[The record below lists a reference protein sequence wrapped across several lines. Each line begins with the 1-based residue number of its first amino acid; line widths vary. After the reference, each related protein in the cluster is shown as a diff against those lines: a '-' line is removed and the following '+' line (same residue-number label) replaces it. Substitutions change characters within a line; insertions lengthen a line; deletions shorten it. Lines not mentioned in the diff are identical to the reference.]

1 MQLKQQTAV
10 ITGASS
16 GIGRAIA
23 LAFAQQ
29 GANLI
34 LHTKSNQAGLE
45 ETVTMAKQHGIQCTQ
60 HLADLTCAESR
71 EQFVQSVFENGK
83 INIWINNA
91 GTDILTNENAKL
103 SFTEK
108 LQLLWAMDVHGTIEI
123 CRLISEPLTEV
134 GKNAN
139 AVILNMGWDQAELG
153 QSGDS
158 GQLFGPTKAAIMA
171 YSRSLARTLA
181 PHVRV
186 NCLAPGWIRTSW
198 GAEAPDHWD
207 QRARNEALMQRWG
220 SPDDVANSA
229 VYAAAPSSSFITGQ
243 TIRVN
248 GGLNHEQ
255 IFPPQP

>member
-71 EQFVQSVFENGK
+71 EQFVQSVFETGK

-123 CRLISEPLTEV
+123 CCLISEPLTEV
-134 GKNAN
+134 GKNSN
-139 AVILNMGWDQAELG
+139 AVILNMGWDQAEVG

-158 GQLFGPTKAAIMA
+158 GQLFAPTKAAIMA

-198 GAEAPDHWD
+198 GNEAPNHWE
-207 QRARNEALMQRWG
+207 QRATNEALMKRWG
-220 SPDDVANSA
+220 TPEDVANSA

>member
-71 EQFVQSVFENGK
+71 EQFVQSVFETGK

-123 CRLISEPLTEV
+123 CQIPFR
-134 GKNAN
+134 
-139 AVILNMGWDQAELG
+139 
-153 QSGDS
+153 
-158 GQLFGPTKAAIMA
+158 
-171 YSRSLARTLA
+171 
-181 PHVRV
+181 
-186 NCLAPGWIRTSW
+186 
-198 GAEAPDHWD
+198 
-207 QRARNEALMQRWG
+207 
-220 SPDDVANSA
+220 
-229 VYAAAPSSSFITGQ
+229 PSN
-243 TIRVN
+243 V
-248 GGLNHEQ
+248 
-255 IFPPQP
+255 

>member
-16 GIGRAIA
+16 GIGQAIA

-34 LHTKSNQAGLE
+34 LHAKSNQAGLE
-45 ETVTMAKQHGIQCTQ
+45 DTAARAEQHGIQCTI
-60 HLADLTCAESR
+60 HLADLTFQESR
-71 EQFVQSVFENGK
+71 ERFVQTAFQTGK

-91 GTDILTNENAKL
+91 GADILTNDNSKL
-103 SFTEK
+103 SFTDK
-108 LQLLWAMDVHGTIEI
+108 LQLLWAMDVQGTIEI

-134 GKNAN
+134 GKNSN
-139 AVILNMGWDQAELG
+139 AVILNMGWDQAEVG

-198 GAEAPDHWD
+198 GNEAPNHWE
-207 QRARNEALMQRWG
+207 QRATNEALMKRWG
-220 SPDDVANSA
+220 TPEDVANSA
-229 VYAAAPSSSFITGQ
+229 VYAAAPTSSFITGQ
-243 TIRVN
+243 TIQVN